1 MKILRIVELENRFIR
16 LVEDQYVDQGVDFS
30 VYTTEF
36 KIQVRVL
43 FFWITIKTYDYSY
56 DDYTNISSADSEIA
70 YNQQCAEEMFN
81 FIVEN

>member
-16 LVEDQYVDQGVDFS
+16 LVEDQYVDQGVNFS

-43 FFWITIKTYDYSY
+43 FFWITIKTYDYTY
-56 DDYTNISSADSEIA
+56 DDYTNVTLIDNEIA

>member
-16 LVEDQYVDQGVDFS
+16 LVEDQYVDQGVNFS

-43 FFWITIKTYDYSY
+43 FFWITIKTYDYTY
-56 DDYTNISSADSEIA
+56 DDYTNITLIDNEIA